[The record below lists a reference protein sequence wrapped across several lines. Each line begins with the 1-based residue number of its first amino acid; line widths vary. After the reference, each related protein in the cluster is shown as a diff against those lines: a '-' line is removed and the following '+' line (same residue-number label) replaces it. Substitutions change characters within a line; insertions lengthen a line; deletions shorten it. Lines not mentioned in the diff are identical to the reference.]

1 MTERTRQTFAPAF
14 KAKMGL
20 EAIRGVKTANEI
32 VQDDGVHPVQ
42 VGPWQQAITAPAGT
56 LFETKRG
63 RKTAEDNPEAD
74 RLYRDIGR
82 LKMARDWLKK
92 SPPLRGCEAT
102 SQPALACGR
111 G

>member
-14 KAKMGL
+14 KAKMSL
-20 EAIRGVKTANEI
+20 AAIRGVKTANAI
-32 VQDDGVHPVQ
+32 AQDYGVHPVQ

-63 RKTAEDNPEAD
+63 RKTAEDIPEAD

-92 SPPLRGCEAT
+92 SPG
-102 SQPALACGR
+102 
-111 G
+111 